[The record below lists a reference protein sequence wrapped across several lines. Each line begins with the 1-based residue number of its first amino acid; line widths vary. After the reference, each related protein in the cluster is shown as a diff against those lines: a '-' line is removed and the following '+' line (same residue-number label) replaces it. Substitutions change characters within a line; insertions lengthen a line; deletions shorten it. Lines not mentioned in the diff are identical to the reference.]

1 MPQTRHYRELHE
13 QVMARPGAEER
24 LSKLRQELLA
34 KHGLAAIRTAEGVSQ
49 RLLAGRIHV
58 SQPRLSQVERSGD
71 IRLSTLRS
79 YLAGLGAEVE
89 ITAVF
94 SDGRRVL
101 VEVSADE
108 QPQECCPSVG
118 ARAGGQPT
126 RTAADAGR
134 SPATCGDATRP
145 GRVVEVANW
154 LGLAAPG
161 LAAPGVGQARP
172 KTGCDPC
179 V

>member
-108 QPQECCPSVG
+108 
-118 ARAGGQPT
+118 
-126 RTAADAGR
+126 
-134 SPATCGDATRP
+134 
-145 GRVVEVANW
+145 
-154 LGLAAPG
+154 
-161 LAAPGVGQARP
+161 
-172 KTGCDPC
+172 
-179 V
+179 